1 MDICQQKRF
10 IVNGIWIRMKLY
22 QQEDPFRLMAES
34 AGYYKVKIQYASL
47 RVCQVKVSRAM
58 VVAHKKRIFKH
69 YAMYPFWKSIL
80 KAFNIE
86 KESYRWSAEDV
97 HHGSIPS
104 EIKIVLCSG
113 SAFNGNYAENLSN
126 FKNYQLNFSEVMLD
140 GVSIPSQAITPNYI
154 NGDFSEAYRTL
165 IWEEPRYG

>member
-1 MDICQQKRF
+1 MGGESVTTLPPWPRLSGKSKPCYGGSAQKPN
-10 IVNGIWIRMKLY
+10 I
-22 QQEDPFRLMAES
+22 EA
-34 AGYYKVKIQYASL
+34 L
-47 RVCQVKVSRAM
+47 RHV
-58 VVAHKKRIFKH
+58 
-69 YAMYPFWKSIL
+69 SIL

-126 FKNYQLNFSEVMLD
+126 FKNCQLNFSEVMVD

-165 IWEEPRYG
+165 MW